1 MSVAAASPL
10 WTPPKLYAGREQRD
24 FIARFEHAEAIKQ
37 EMRRRYARLTR
48 KPDRFDDMVRR
59 AQDFWSEY
67 EEVNLRYV
75 PEDPVYSKVTTGLT
89 VATTNDI
96 WEIGAASAGQ
106 CRIIE
111 SFAAGEATVSTVAR
125 LTMNRVSSQGTG
137 TTPTTYTPEKFNTRS
152 AAATSTVYGAVGAQV
167 AWGTAQATLSA
178 NAMVHHT
185 YNSLGGSDRWVAQP
199 GEEIYLVNAE
209 FVSLRAAVA
218 AGVTSVYVVF
228 EEL

>member
-1 MSVAAASPL
+1 MSVAV
-10 WTPPKLYAGREQRD
+10 WTPPKLYESRSEQAD
-24 FIARFEHAEAIKQ
+24 FVARFEHAEAIKQ
-37 EMRRRYARLTR
+37 SMRRRYAHLTR
-48 KPDRFDDMVRR
+48 KPDRFEEMLRR
-59 AQDFWSEY
+59 ASDFWSEY
-67 EEVNLRYV
+67 EEVNRRLV

-125 LTMNRVSSQGTG
+125 LTLSRVTAQGTG
-137 TTPTTYTPEKFNTRS
+137 TAPTTYTPEKFNTRS
-152 AAATSTVYGAVGAQV
+152 PAATSTVYGAVGAQV
-167 AWGTAQATLSA
+167 AWGTTQATLSA
-178 NAMVHHT
+178 NALVHHT

-199 GEEIYLVNAE
+199 GEEVYLLNSE
-209 FVSLRAAVA
+209 FAALRAAVA